1 MFSLLWNT
9 DKGFL
14 FAILLNTL
22 FASLRPFPLM
32 ILARESIVI
41 ITSGQPS
48 FSKFLITV
56 ASLLS
61 FTLVIDILYHISEY
75 ITDVKGN
82 LIGVKVQKLILK
94 KILNMNYEL
103 LSRKDI
109 QEQKELAFKTVEGG
123 RFTNL
128 TRNFRALVSNIFII
142 AGVVFIVASIDIF
155 VILITLLVIII
166 NTIAVYFRKKA
177 EYAVYKDITPVNR
190 LIQYFNTLSS
200 DFSYTKEIKIFNM
213 EEPIEERE
221 NDVQRLTSLSIKK
234 MFRAMLK
241 SNSVVTFTGVALDV
255 SLYLIL
261 GHKLLLQH
269 TINIGDFTL
278 YLTAVRQ
285 FNTALGGL
293 FASFVDIDNNGQYL
307 SDLFDFLNISNNMD
321 SGTKKISEL
330 DINDFTIE
338 FKDVSF
344 KYPFSDEYALKNVNC
359 VIKSGDRISVVGE
372 NGSGKTTFVK
382 LLLRLYDPAE
392 GIIELNGVDIKA
404 IDYSEYLDLFTA
416 VFQDFKL
423 FAFTIKENVSSL
435 QDIDDS
441 KIASAID
448 QIGLTDRISTL
459 ENGLS
464 TYLFRIYDENGIELS
479 GGEGQRLAI
488 ARALVKESDIIILD
502 EPTAA
507 LDPRIEADI
516 FNKFNEIVQNKT
528 SISISHRMASTKTS
542 SKIFVFDKA
551 RLVET
556 GRHTELLNKNGLYA
570 ELYNLQADMYAKE
583 DA

>member
-1 MFSLLWNT
+1 
-9 DKGFL
+9 
-14 FAILLNTL
+14 
-22 FASLRPFPLM
+22 
-32 ILARESIVI
+32 
-41 ITSGQPS
+41 
-48 FSKFLITV
+48 
-56 ASLLS
+56 
-61 FTLVIDILYHISEY
+61 
-75 ITDVKGN
+75 
-82 LIGVKVQKLILK
+82 
-94 KILNMNYEL
+94 
-103 LSRKDI
+103 
-109 QEQKELAFKTVEGG
+109 
-123 RFTNL
+123 
-128 TRNFRALVSNIFII
+128 
-142 AGVVFIVASIDIF
+142 

-166 NTIAVYFRKKA
+166 NTVATYFRRRS
-177 EYAVYKDITPVNR
+177 EYDAYKDIIPANR
-190 LIQYFNTLSS
+190 LAEYYDTLST
-200 DFSYTKEIKIFNM
+200 DFSYAKEIKVFNM

-221 NDVQRLTSLSIKK
+221 NDVQRFTSLSIKK
-234 MFRAMLK
+234 MFRAILK
-241 SNSVVTFTGVALDV
+241 SNIVVTSTGVALDIA
-255 SLYLIL
+255 LYLIL
-261 GHKLLLQH
+261 GQKLLQQH
-269 TINIGDFTL
+269 TISIGDFTM

-285 FNTALGGL
+285 FNTALSGL
-293 FASFVDIDNNGQYL
+293 FTAFVDIDNNGQYL

-321 SGTKKISEL
+321 SGTKKVSEL

-392 GIIELNGVDIKA
+392 GIIELNGINIKE
-404 IDYSEYLDLFTA
+404 INYSEYLDLFTA

-551 RLVET
+551 RLIET
-556 GRHTELLNKNGLYA
+556 GRHTELLDKNGLYA